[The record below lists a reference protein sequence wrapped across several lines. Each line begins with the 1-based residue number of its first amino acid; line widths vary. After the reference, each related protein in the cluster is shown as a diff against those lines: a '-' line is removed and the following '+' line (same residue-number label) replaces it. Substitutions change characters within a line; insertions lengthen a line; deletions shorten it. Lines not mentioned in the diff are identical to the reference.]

1 MLQPAVTAVILC
13 LCCTVAAS
21 IVCAEAPPAAEPSR
35 AEVQLAQGFLRA
47 DGTFDLDAAVD
58 YFEEL
63 YRSDSSI
70 SRAALEVV
78 RPRRRRRLTM
88 KVWTQGEEK
97 ALVIIMDPPR
107 EQGTATLKVD
117 DNLWNYLP
125 RIRRTIRIPPSMM
138 LASWMGSDF
147 TNDDLVREASYSK
160 DYTYELTG
168 RSDDPDGWT
177 IQFTAKANVVSL
189 WKRFELVVSPDGT
202 LPLLSRWY
210 NRKDELAR
218 VITWSDV
225 KVLDGK
231 RLPTRMTLV
240 PTDRD
245 DAGHRTILVYHE
257 IDFDATLPPNTFS
270 LSRLEQKP

>member
-1 MLQPAVTAVILC
+1 MQRLALVARVGIVLLCAACVMSHADAEEPGPAPT
-13 LCCTVAAS
+13 
-21 IVCAEAPPAAEPSR
+21 
-35 AEVQLAQGFLRA
+35 FLRT
-47 DGTFDLDAAVD
+47 DGSFDLDGAVT

-63 YRSDSSI
+63 YRSERSLST
-70 SRAALEVV
+70 AELVV
-78 RPRRRRRLTM
+78 IRPRRERRLTM
-88 KVWTQGEEK
+88 KVWTEGEEK
-97 ALVIIMDPPR
+97 ALVIITDPPR

-147 TNDDLVREASYSK
+147 TNDDLVRESSYSR
-160 DYTYELTG
+160 DYTYELAG
-168 RSDDPDGWT
+168 RSSDPEGWM
-177 IQFTAKANVVSL
+177 IRFTAKENVVSL

-202 LPLLSRWY
+202 IPLHSRWY
-210 NRKDELAR
+210 NRKNEPAR
-218 VITWSDV
+218 DIAWTDV

-245 DAGHRTILVYHE
+245 DEGHRTILIYHD
-257 IDFDATLPPNTFS
+257 IDFGARLPADTFS
-270 LSRLEQKP
+270 LSHLEQKR